1 MYASSDGREG
11 TSLSQQ
17 GVDTGCRSVE
27 NRLNYV
33 SYNSVYRSESQSEYR
48 LRRLT
53 RSLAL
58 WYGRG
63 RHLLY
68 SSPSGPMAHAD
79 ILPRLIALRDEI
91 RRHDYLY
98 YVKDR
103 PEISDSQ
110 YDHLFQELVEL
121 ERAHPELVSPD
132 SPSQRVGTPPLTELV
147 KVPHEQPMLSLDSIV
162 DRSEV
167 QAFDQRMK
175 RELEAPS
182 IEYSVEPKFDG
193 LSVELMYDHG
203 IFTRGATRG
212 DGTTGE
218 DVTVNLRTIRSLP
231 LQLHTQSGLSD
242 HLVVRGEVYMRLDD
256 FQALNRRVTERGGD
270 AFANPR
276 NAASGSLRQ
285 LDSTITATRP
295 LVMTCYEIMAQSEPV
310 PPTHWDELERLSH
323 WGLPVPLPE
332 HRRLCASIDEVI
344 DFHRETES
352 IRDQLPYEIDG
363 VVVKVNRRD
372 WQDRLGMKS
381 RSPRWAIAYK
391 FTPRKEITIVQDIA
405 VSVGRTGTLTPV
417 ALLKPV
423 EVGGVTIS
431 RATLHNAD
439 EVARKDIR
447 IGDTIKVERAGDVI
461 PAVAERVPIPGE
473 QRTAPFSMP
482 DYCPVCGSS
491 VGREGAYFY
500 CTGQLVC
507 GAQLK
512 GAIEHFASKHALN
525 IEGLG
530 KKTVAQLVEKGLV
543 RSLADLYRLTNA
555 ELLQLEGFADR
566 SATLLL
572 ESIAG
577 SKTVSL
583 DRFLMGLGIRQVG
596 QHIAKVLAR
605 EFGSLEEIISA
616 DRERFQQIREIGPEI
631 SESLVVYWSE
641 PRNRGVIA
649 QLQESGVQIAPGMA
663 TGDRKKFLLAGKT
676 FIFTGE
682 LDHFTRD
689 GAQQAVEA
697 AGARVSSSVSKKTS
711 YLVVGRD
718 PGSKLARARRL
729 GVTILT
735 EQDFAA
741 LIEKDENGLS

>member
-1 MYASSDGREG
+1 
-11 TSLSQQ
+11 
-17 GVDTGCRSVE
+17 
-27 NRLNYV
+27 
-33 SYNSVYRSESQSEYR
+33 
-48 LRRLT
+48 
-53 RSLAL
+53 
-58 WYGRG
+58 
-63 RHLLY
+63 
-68 SSPSGPMAHAD
+68 MAHAD
-79 ILPRLIALRDEI
+79 ILARLIALRAEI

-98 YVKDR
+98 YSKDC

-110 YDHLFQELVEL
+110 YDRLFRELVEL
-121 ERAHPELVSPD
+121 EQAHPELVTPD
-132 SPSQRVGTPPLTELV
+132 SPSQRVGAPPLQELA

-162 DRSEV
+162 DQSEV

-175 RELEAPS
+175 RALETPS
-182 IEYSVEPKFDG
+182 VEYSAEPKFDG

-231 LQLHTQSGLSD
+231 LQLHAQSGLPD
-242 HLVVRGEVYMRLDD
+242 HLVVRGEVYMLLDD
-256 FQALNRRVTERGGD
+256 FQALNRRMTERGDD

-295 LVMTCYEIMAQSEPV
+295 LVVTCYEIMALSRPV
-310 PPTHWDELERLSH
+310 PPTHWDELETLAQ
-323 WGLPVPLPE
+323 WGLPAPVL
-332 HRRLCASIDEVI
+332 RRLCSSIDEVMA
-344 DFHRETES
+344 FHRETES
-352 IRDQLPYEIDG
+352 MRDQLPYEIDG

-372 WQDRLGMKS
+372 WQGRLGMKS

-391 FTPRKEITIVQDIA
+391 FRPRKEITIVQDIV

-447 IGDTIKVERAGDVI
+447 IGDTVKVERAGDVI
-461 PAVAERVPIPGE
+461 PAIAERVPVPGE
-473 QRTAPFSMP
+473 QRSTPFYMP
-482 DYCPVCGSS
+482 NHCPVCGSS

-530 KKTVAQLVEKGLV
+530 KNTVAQLVDERLV
-543 RSLADLYRLTNA
+543 RSLADLYRLTKA
-555 ELLQLEGFADR
+555 DLVALEGFADR

-572 ESIAG
+572 ESIAV

-605 EFGSLEEIISA
+605 EFGSLEEIMSA

-641 PRNRGVIA
+641 PHNREVIA
-649 QLQESGVQIAPGMA
+649 QLQESGVQVAPGMA
-663 TGDRKKFLLAGKT
+663 TGDRRKSPLAGKT
-676 FIFTGE
+676 FVFTGG

-711 YLVVGRD
+711 YLVVGQD
-718 PGSKLARARRL
+718 PGSKLDQARTL

-735 EQDFAA
+735 EQEFAA
-741 LIEKDENGLS
+741 LIGEDEKGLN

>member
-1 MYASSDGREG
+1 M
-11 TSLSQQ
+11 T
-17 GVDTGCRSVE
+17 
-27 NRLNYV
+27 
-33 SYNSVYRSESQSEYR
+33 
-48 LRRLT
+48 
-53 RSLAL
+53 
-58 WYGRG
+58 
-63 RHLLY
+63 
-68 SSPSGPMAHAD
+68 HAD
-79 ILPRLIALRDEI
+79 ILARLIALRDEI

-98 YVKDR
+98 YVQDR
-103 PEISDSQ
+103 PEVSDSQ
-110 YDHLFQELVEL
+110 YDHLFRELVEL
-121 ERAHPELVSPD
+121 EQAHPELVTPD
-132 SPSQRVGTPPLTELV
+132 SPSQRVGAPPLEALV

-162 DRSEV
+162 AQSEV

-175 RELEAPS
+175 RELETPFV
-182 IEYSVEPKFDG
+182 EYSAEPKFDG

-203 IFTRGATRG
+203 VFTRGATRG

-231 LQLHTQSGLSD
+231 LQLHAQSGLPD

-256 FQALNRRVTERGGD
+256 FQTLNRRIIERGDD

-295 LVMTCYEIMAQSEPV
+295 LVVTCYEIMSLSKSLPS
-310 PPTHWDELERLSH
+310 THWDELETLAL
-323 WGLPVPLPE
+323 WGLPIPDPAR
-332 HRRLCASIDEVI
+332 RRLCASIDEVTA
-344 DFHRETES
+344 FHHETES
-352 IRDQLPYEIDG
+352 MRDQLPYEIDG

-391 FTPRKEITIVQDIA
+391 FTPRKEITIVEKIV

-447 IGDTIKVERAGDVI
+447 VNDTVKVERAGDVI
-461 PAVAERVPIPGE
+461 PAIAERVPVPGE
-473 QRTAPFSMP
+473 QRSDPFLMP
-482 DYCPVCGSS
+482 AHCPVCGSS

-530 KKTVAQLVEKGLV
+530 KKTVAQLVDQGLA
-543 RSLADLYRLTNA
+543 RSLADIYLLTKDD
-555 ELLQLEGFADR
+555 LVKLEGFADR

-572 ESIAG
+572 KSIAE
-577 SKTVSL
+577 SKAVPM

-596 QHIAKVLAR
+596 QHIAKILAR
-605 EFGSLEEIISA
+605 EFWSLDEILSA
-616 DRERFQQIREIGPEI
+616 DPERLQRIREIGPEI
-631 SESLVVYWSE
+631 SNSLVAYWSE
-641 PRNRGVIA
+641 PHNREVIK
-649 QLQESGVQIAPGMA
+649 QLQELGVQIASGA
-663 TGDRKKFLLAGKT
+663 GTGDQMQSPHAGKT
-676 FIFTGE
+676 FVFTGG

-689 GAQQAVEA
+689 EAQRAVET
-697 AGARVSSSVSKKTS
+697 AGARVASSVSKKTS
-711 YLVVGRD
+711 YVVAGRD
-718 PGSKLARARRL
+718 PGSKLEQARTL

-735 EQDFAA
+735 EQQFAS
-741 LIEKDENGLS
+741 LIGKGEKGLS